1 MTINEI
7 LVQIYPLQPHLLSV
21 IANCVQ
27 EKNIAKGEIILN
39 QNHLAHKLFFIK
51 KGIVRAYIQT
61 PKKEV
66 TFWFGKE
73 GEPVVSIKSY
83 VMNQRSYETVEAI
96 EDTIVYELSI
106 KQLHDFYN
114 QHIEIANWGRK
125 FVEKELIKTEER
137 LIALQ
142 FQSATERYK
151 NLLINAPEMIHRIPL
166 GYLASYL
173 GMTQVSLSRIR
184 AGIKNI

>member
-39 QNHLAHKLFFIK
+39 QKHLAHKLFFIK

-61 PKKEV
+61 PEKEV

>member
-1 MTINEI
+1 
-7 LVQIYPLQPHLLSV
+7 
-21 IANCVQ
+21 
-27 EKNIAKGEIILN
+27 
-39 QNHLAHKLFFIK
+39 
-51 KGIVRAYIQT
+51 
-61 PKKEV
+61 
-66 TFWFGKE
+66 
-73 GEPVVSIKSY
+73 
-83 VMNQRSYETVEAI
+83 MNQRSYETVEAI

-151 NLLINAPEMIHRIPL
+151 
-166 GYLASYL
+166 
-173 GMTQVSLSRIR
+173 TC
-184 AGIKNI
+184 